1 MVDLLLSRGA
11 DVEAKNNV
19 KIKIMVLFKCVS
31 CIKNETVLLLFT
43 RSAFY

>member
-19 KIKIMVLFKCVS
+19 RIKIMILFKCVS
-31 CIKNETVLLLFT
+31 CIKKKQCYCCLHV
-43 RSAFY
+43 SAFY